1 MQLVRILLCFEFAC
15 DESLEKVKFLMCR
28 QLILEVFD
36 LIELF
41 QDGRDEESVGEESDQ
56 HEADEIDG
64 LVHAPDVTQKSRY

>member
-15 DESLEKVKFLMCR
+15 DESLEKVKFLMSG

-41 QDGRDEESVGEESDQ
+41 QDG
-56 HEADEIDG
+56 
-64 LVHAPDVTQKSRY
+64 